1 VVEIEAAQIILIGL
15 PLAAVLRHDEAGH
28 GFEHFAGT
36 DDGAQF
42 ELLLTHI
49 AL

>member
-1 VVEIEAAQIILIGL
+1 MVEIEAAQIILVGL
-15 PLAAVLRHDEAGH
+15 PFAAVLRHDEAGH
-28 GFEHFAGT
+28 GFQQFAGT
-36 DDGAQF
+36 DDGVQF